1 MRRISTPISI
11 EHCAQQT
18 IEQHGGHPPPL
29 QPARHLMIIARAFAL
44 LTAVVFA
51 IPASAQ
57 TILELINEYPASSI
71 TGEADAFFA
80 AAVNRRSE
88 GRVIVRPLSDAKSGL
103 RTRDQLKAVTDGK
116 FAMADSFVGGLGEES
131 PVFLLS
137 SLPFVAPTTD
147 DVRALYDAAKP
158 LYENLFA
165 TRKQKLL
172 YVTPWPSSG
181 IWSAKPVAGID
192 ALKALKIRTYDKTS
206 TEVMARVAASATN
219 VSFADLTPKLE
230 AAELNAVLSS
240 GDGGAGR
247 QLWKYLP
254 NFSDVG
260 YAAPL
265 SLASISLE
273 AWSSLDD
280 AGRAAIEAAARETS
294 EHQWAALASRLA
306 ENFARMRTNGVTI
319 DDKPP
324 AEVMAALR
332 TAADASIADWLLKA
346 GPEAKAVFE
355 GYRANR
361 K

>member
-1 MRRISTPISI
+1 M
-11 EHCAQQT
+11 T
-18 IEQHGGHPPPL
+18 IVRTL
-29 QPARHLMIIARAFAL
+29 AAVLAVVAFA
-44 LTAVVFA
+44 VS
-51 IPASAQ
+51 ASAQ
-57 TILELINEYPASSI
+57 TTLDLINEYPANSI

-80 AAVNRRSE
+80 DAVKRRSE
-88 GRVIVRPLSDAKSGL
+88 GRVIVRPLSDAKSGV

-116 FAMADSFVGGLGEES
+116 FAMADSFAGGLGEES

-137 SLPFVAPTTD
+137 SLPFVTPTTG
-147 DVRALYDAAKP
+147 DVHALYSAAKP
-158 LYENLFA
+158 LYVKLFA
-165 TRKQKLL
+165 ERKQKLL

-181 IWSAKPVAGID
+181 IWSAKPVASID

-206 TEVMARVAASATN
+206 TEVLARVAARATN
-219 VSFADLTPKLE
+219 VSFADLMPKLE
-230 AAELNAVLSS
+230 AAEMNAVLSS

-247 QLWKYLP
+247 QLWKHLP

-280 AGRAAIEAAARETS
+280 AGRAAIEAAAKETS
-294 EHQWAALASRLA
+294 EHQWSALANRLA
-306 ENFARMRTNGVTI
+306 ENFARMRQNGVAI

-332 TAADASIADWLLKA
+332 TAADASIADWLSRA
-346 GPEAKAVFE
+346 GPDATAVFE
-355 GYRANR
+355 AYRA
-361 K
+361 KKK